1 MSLDEPEQRG
11 GIDVTHQRNTRTG
24 LAIGCA
30 AVFLAACGAASQSQ
44 PSTAPPSAPPA
55 AASVTAE
62 DASSAP
68 MPDAPASGVVL
79 QLIAQQPPGKD
90 VGWDVWELQAP
101 AGKTFDVD
109 YENTDDARHDFAV
122 TPEDG
127 LLSET
132 IFKSEVVK
140 PLAAAVITVP
150 GLPAGTYDFIC
161 TLHSTEMRGTLTVR

>member
-1 MSLDEPEQRG
+1 MTRE
-11 GIDVTHQRNTRTG
+11 RNARLG

-30 AVFLAACGAASQSQ
+30 AVFLAACGAASQPQ
-44 PSTAPPSAPPA
+44 PSTAPPSSPPA
-55 AASVTAE
+55 AASVAVEEPTGALT
-62 DASSAP
+62 
-68 MPDAPASGVVL
+68 PDAPASGVVL
-79 QLIAQQPPGKD
+79 QLVAQQPPGKD
-90 VGWDVWELQAP
+90 VGWDIWELEAP

-109 YENTDDARHDFAV
+109 YENTDDAKHDFAV

-132 IFKSEVVK
+132 IFKSEIVK